1 MIKEI
6 FDSESGTTILKNPPT
21 RRVFAFGSLYK
32 NKLGSITPSGLK
44 HSRIINKHPP
54 LAKHS
59 SVHITSLLS
68 HTYLLAERRQCAYG
82 GKSSPAHGSACGN
95 LV

>member
-1 MIKEI
+1 MPFYFRKECPLN
-6 FDSESGTTILKNPPT
+6 SGYLTIN
-21 RRVFAFGSLYK
+21 
-32 NKLGSITPSGLK
+32 I
-44 HSRIINKHPP
+44 PP
-54 LAKHS
+54 LTKHS